1 MKCQRSTRKA
11 VPLPQKPSTTRNN
24 CSTGR
29 LTERTTVFLARERGA
44 HMPYWWWILPAVA
57 GLAALGLLAGGVGAI
72 AHNRP
77 YRALGE
83 IFTGGALLALAAI
96 ILLFGL
102 DIQTYSR

>member
-1 MKCQRSTRKA
+1 
-11 VPLPQKPSTTRNN
+11 
-24 CSTGR
+24 
-29 LTERTTVFLARERGA
+29 
-44 HMPYWWWILPAVA
+44 MPYWWWILPALA
-57 GLAALGLLAGGVGAI
+57 GLPALGLLIGGIGAI

-102 DIQTYSR
+102 DTQTYSRLTYQQPVMHLAQADATARALMVAVSK